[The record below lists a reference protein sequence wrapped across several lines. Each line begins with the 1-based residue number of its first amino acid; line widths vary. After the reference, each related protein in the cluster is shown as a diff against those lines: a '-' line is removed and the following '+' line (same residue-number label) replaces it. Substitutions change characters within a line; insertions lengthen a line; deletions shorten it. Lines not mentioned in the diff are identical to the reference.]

1 MKACIYGAG
10 SLGTVLGAYISKAG
24 VDIDLITRNKDH
36 VDAMNENG
44 AHIIGTV
51 DMVVPVH
58 ALTPDMV
65 TEKYDLVILMTKQLA
80 NKEILEGFKP
90 HMTDDC
96 IVCTMQNGLPEL
108 SVSEIVGEDR
118 TMGCTVAWGATLHGH
133 GVSEL
138 TSETDSLS
146 FGLGRMNGQKDDKLM
161 EVKALLENMCP
172 VEIEDNFMGVRWSK
186 LLINSAFSGMS
197 AVMGG
202 TFGDAAERRDSR
214 VCCQNIIKE
223 CIDVANAA
231 GIKIEPVQGKDIVKL
246 LYYKGNG
253 IKKKISNFLIPI
265 CIKKH
270 RLLKASMLQDLEKGR
285 KCEIDAINGVVCAYG
300 DKYGVETPYNDK
312 VCEIVH
318 GIEDGKYKYSF
329 ANVKLFS
336 ELSK

>member
-1 MKACIYGAG
+1 MEKIAIYGAG

-24 VDIDLITRNKDH
+24 VPVDLITRNKDH
-36 VDAMNENG
+36 VDAMNESG

-51 DMVVPVH
+51 EMTVPVH
-58 ALTPDMV
+58 ALTPDQLS
-65 TEKYDLVILMTKQLA
+65 EKYELIILLTKQLD
-80 NKEILEGFKP
+80 NKNILESLKP
-90 HMTDDC
+90 YMTDDC

-108 SVSEIVGEDR
+108 SVSEVVGEDR
-118 TMGCTVAWGATLHGH
+118 TMGCSVAWGATLHGH

-138 TSETDSLS
+138 TSEPDSMT
-146 FGLGRMNGQKDDKLM
+146 FGLGRMNGKKDEKLM
-161 EVKALLENMCP
+161 EVKKLLELMCP

-202 TFGDAAERRDSR
+202 TFGDAAERKDSR

-223 CIDVANAA
+223 CIDVAKAA

-246 LYYKGNG
+246 LDYNNP
-253 IKKKISNFLIPI
+253 IKKKISNLLIPI
-265 CIKKH
+265 SIKKH

-300 DKYGVETPYNDK
+300 NERQEHHARRMEVDKRP
-312 VCEIVH
+312 VH
-318 GIEDGKYKYSF
+318 
-329 ANVKLFS
+329 V
-336 ELSK
+336 

>member
-1 MKACIYGAG
+1 MEKIAIYGAG

-24 VDIDLITRNKDH
+24 VPVDLITRNKDH
-36 VDAMNENG
+36 VDAMNESG

-51 DMVVPVH
+51 EMTVPVH
-58 ALTPDMV
+58 ALTPDQLS
-65 TEKYDLVILMTKQLA
+65 EKYELIILLTKQLD
-80 NKEILEGFKP
+80 NKNILESLKP
-90 HMTDDC
+90 YMTDDC

-108 SVSEIVGEDR
+108 SVSEVVGEDR
-118 TMGCTVAWGATLHGH
+118 TMGCSVAWGATLHGH

-138 TSETDSLS
+138 TSEPDSMT
-146 FGLGRMNGQKDDKLM
+146 FGLGRMNGKKDEKLM
-161 EVKALLENMCP
+161 EVKKLLELMCP
-172 VEIEDNFMGVRWSK
+172 VEVEDNFMGVRWSK

-202 TFGDAAERRDSR
+202 TFGDAAERKDSR

-223 CIDVANAA
+223 CIDVAKAA

-246 LYYKGNG
+246 LDYNNPV
-253 IKKKISNFLIPI
+253 KKKISNLLIPI
-265 CIKKH
+265 SIKKH

-300 DKYGVETPYNDK
+300 KKFGVPTPYNDK

-318 GIEDGKYKYSF
+318 GIEDGKYTYSF
-329 ANVKLFS
+329 DNVKFFAGLD
-336 ELSK
+336 K

>member
-1 MKACIYGAG
+1 MEKIAIYGAG

-24 VDIDLITRNKDH
+24 VPIDLITRNKAH
-36 VDAMNENG
+36 VDAMNEGG

-51 DMVVPVH
+51 EMTVPVH
-58 ALTPDMV
+58 ALTPDQLS
-65 TEKYDLVILMTKQLA
+65 EKYDLIILLTKQLD
-80 NKEILEGFKP
+80 NKNILEGLKP
-90 HMTDDC
+90 FMSDDC

-108 SVSEIVGEDR
+108 SVSEVVGEDR
-118 TMGCTVAWGATLHGH
+118 TMGCSVAWGATLHGN

-138 TSETDSLS
+138 TSEPDSMT
-146 FGLGRMNGQKDDKLM
+146 FGLGRMNGKKDEKLM
-161 EVKALLENMCP
+161 EVKEILELMCP

-202 TFGDAAERRDSR
+202 TFGDAAERKDSR

-223 CIDVANAA
+223 CIDVAKAA

-246 LYYKGNG
+246 LDYNNP
-253 IKKKISNFLIPI
+253 IKKKISNLLIPI

-300 DKYGVETPYNDK
+300 KKYGVPTPYNDK

-318 GIEDGKYKYSF
+318 GIEDGKYTYSF
-329 ANVKLFS
+329 DNVKLF
-336 ELSK
+336 EGLDK

>member
-1 MKACIYGAG
+1 MEKIAIYGAG

-24 VDIDLITRNKDH
+24 VPVDLITRNKDH
-36 VDAMNENG
+36 VDAMNKNG

-51 DMVVPVH
+51 EMTVPVH
-58 ALTPDMV
+58 ALTPDQLS
-65 TEKYDLVILMTKQLA
+65 EKYELIILLTKQLD
-80 NKEILEGFKP
+80 NKNILESLKP
-90 HMTDDC
+90 YMTDDC

-108 SVSEIVGEDR
+108 SVSEVVGEDR
-118 TMGCTVAWGATLHGH
+118 TMGCSVAWGATLHGH

-138 TSETDSLS
+138 TSEPDSMT
-146 FGLGRMNGQKDDKLM
+146 FGLGRMNGKKDEKLM
-161 EVKALLENMCP
+161 EVKKLLELMCP
-172 VEIEDNFMGVRWSK
+172 VEVEDNFMGVRWSK

-202 TFGDAAERRDSR
+202 TFGDAAERKDSR

-223 CIDVANAA
+223 CIDVAKAA

-246 LYYKGNG
+246 LDYNNPV
-253 IKKKISNFLIPI
+253 KKKISNLLIPI
-265 CIKKH
+265 SIKKH

-300 DKYGVETPYNDK
+300 KKFGVPTPYNDK

-318 GIEDGKYKYSF
+318 GIEDGKYTYSF
-329 ANVKLFS
+329 DNVKLFAG
-336 ELSK
+336 LDK